1 MNKKEAGRKSASLST
16 LNPLHV
22 SLDACKTKVQ
32 VGVSC
37 CFHCYWDGTLTIF
50 DTI

>member
-22 SLDACKTKVQ
+22 SLDACKNQGSGRCKLLFSLLL
-32 VGVSC
+32 G
-37 CFHCYWDGTLTIF
+37 WDSDNF
-50 DTI
+50 